1 MIVSCEQCGKRYRVK
16 SDSFSNKDVSMKC
29 RQCGHTQIIYH
40 AASVD
45 TLSNR
50 FLSSTGLIGQTGEA
64 GLGGPSANIGA
75 ETASQTGGSTAQPD
89 RQEGKPR
96 KARFRLGL
104 VGKGVPIFVSVAL
117 IPVLA
122 LWYLSFSKT
131 NSMITT
137 DMEKFND
144 QVTLGI
150 VNYIDEWFEKNM
162 KVMFALA
169 KMPDILTMNAGKQL
183 PLLKAVNTAYY
194 PGIHHIYTID
204 TDGLNVARSDEKSL
218 KDLSDRQYFKDII
231 LGKPFS
237 WQSVVGKTTKMPVLI
252 QSVPI
257 EKDGKVIGVIGS
269 SVTLEDLSNYVINW
283 RKGETGRAFLLDEKG
298 FVLAHSNKVHVS
310 ERKDFNAHPLIKA
323 FHQGQTGMIEFRD
336 EAGRPMLGHVRKTK
350 NGWMLAIQQ
359 EKEEAFRA
367 LAEERRYA
375 LLILAATALLVVII
389 AWIVTKAVT
398 RPIRGLV
405 EDANQIS
412 IGDLNRTIETDRND
426 EIGDLA
432 EAIRRMQ
439 TSIRLSIERLR
450 RRRESKPPLPAR
462 AS

>member
-1 MIVSCEQCGKRYRVK
+1 MIVSCDQCGKRYRVK
-16 SDSFSNKDVSMKC
+16 SDSFPDKDVSMKC

-50 FLSSTGLIGQTGEA
+50 FLSGTGLIGPTDEA
-64 GLGGPSANIGA
+64 GSGGPIPNIGA
-75 ETASQTGGSTAQPD
+75 EAVSHTGGPTAQSD

-104 VGKGVPIFVSVAL
+104 VGKGVPIFISVAL
-117 IPVLA
+117 VPLLA

-131 NSMITT
+131 NRMITT
-137 DMEKFND
+137 DIEKFND

-150 VNYIDEWFEKNM
+150 VNYIDEWFEKNL

-169 KMPDILTMNAGKQL
+169 EMPDIHTMNAGKQL
-183 PLLKAVNTAYY
+183 PLLKAVNKAYF

-237 WQSVVGKTTKMPVLI
+237 WQSVVGKTTKIPVLI

-257 EKDGKVIGVIGS
+257 KKDGNVIGVIGS
-269 SVTLEDLSNYVINW
+269 SVTLEDLSNYVVNW

-298 FVLAHSNKVHVS
+298 FVLAHSNKAHVS
-310 ERKDFNAHPLIKA
+310 ERKDFNDHPLIKA
-323 FHQGQTGMIEFRD
+323 FHQGQTGMIDFQD
-336 EAGRPMLGHVRKTK
+336 ETGRQMLGHVRETK

-359 EKEEAFRA
+359 EKGEAFRA

-375 LLILAATALLVVII
+375 IWILAATALLVVII

-412 IGDLNRTIETDRND
+412 IGDLNRTIETYRND

-450 RRRESKPPLPAR
+450 RRR
-462 AS
+462 